1 MNKTYRPI
9 TSPPPVVY
17 SPRAE
22 QELLSRRKQIKSNY
36 SKQPP
41 CYALPMEVQKDNRVL
56 HLLKSHVTSSN
67 NLLKRSMHTEN
78 PLLVCMYPTEPNAPQ
93 IPILRNIT
101 ITNQHMKSPQVHHN
115 VSENEMLP
123 CSVVGSENQHVLPK
137 VRVQSGTPH
146 WPHES
151 DIGVQEENHT
161 QDTSAHNCSTRD
173 RPPVSSLACIVRIHV

>member
-123 CSVVGSENQHVLPK
+123 CSFSGLVRKSACSSE
-137 VRVQSGTPH
+137 GTCTIWNSPL
-146 WPHES
+146 
-151 DIGVQEENHT
+151 
-161 QDTSAHNCSTRD
+161 ATRIRHR
-173 RPPVSSLACIVRIHV
+173 RPRRKPYTRHQRA